1 MKRASLMY
9 AASMLPRYRVKS
21 PVKSGATRTACS
33 ANSATTTSRPT
44 GSGDLGADRM
54 RRVWVAR
61 LDRDRHDLHRVAKCD
76 RSETLGDRF
85 RLVALLPMFRAAERC
100 ENARVVGERDRSL
113 VIEAERP
120 ERLDRVENELLGL
133 RELAALHRPD
143 AGRLGQQ
150 RATPRVPGALD
161 DCLDAFDEGLILD
174 APARRGQYPERSEES
189 LIDEALGITGAPY
202 GVIARLAFPHPVVRG
217 HEVARRDVGGV
228 RLAVDQL

>member
-85 RLVALLPMFRAAERC
+85 GLVALLAMLRAAERC
-100 ENARVVGERDRSL
+100 ENARVVGKRDRAL

-143 AGRLGQQ
+143 AGGLGQE
-150 RATPRVPGALD
+150 RASPRVAGPLDDRLDALD
-161 DCLDAFDEGLILD
+161 EWLMLDPPACRGEHPGRAEAGLID
-174 APARRGQYPERSEES
+174 Y
-189 LIDEALGITGAPY
+189 ALGI
-202 GVIARLAFPHPVVRG
+202 
-217 HEVARRDVGGV
+217 
-228 RLAVDQL
+228 